1 MDRPYVL
8 LSCAMSI
15 DGYIDDASGQRLQLS
30 GPADMDR
37 VDEVRAS
44 CGAILVGAGTIR
56 ADNPRLLIRAQ
67 ARRDARAARGLPP
80 DPLKVVLAG
89 RGDLDPAARFFTAG
103 QGGKLVYVP
112 SPVAP
117 AARAR
122 LAGPSAAAEVVEAGE
137 GPVDLHLVLADLA
150 QRGVG
155 RLLVEGGRS
164 VHTQFLAAGLADELQ
179 LVIAPFFVAD
189 SRAPRFAGDGDY
201 PWTPDRPA
209 RLAEVRQV
217 GPDVLLRYA
226 LSERFRTTDQI
237 DRRHPSGRPSAPR

>member
-8 LSCAMSI
+8 LSCAISI
-15 DGYIDDASGQRLQLS
+15 DGYLDDASDQRLVLS

-37 VDEVRAS
+37 ADEVRAS
-44 CGAILVGAGTIR
+44 CDAILVGAGTIR
-56 ADNPRLLIRAQ
+56 ADNPRLLIRSE
-67 ARRDARAARGLPP
+67 ARREARAARGLA
-80 DPLKVVLAG
+80 DPLRVVLAG

-103 QGGKLVYVP
+103 QAGALVYVA
-112 SPVAP
+112 SPAAA

-122 LAGPSAAAEVVEAGE
+122 LAGPPADAEVVDAGS

-150 QRGVG
+150 ARGVG

-189 SRAPRFAGDGDY
+189 SRAPRFAGDGDF
-201 PWTPDRPA
+201 PWTADRPA
-209 RLAEVRQV
+209 RLAEVCQV
-217 GPDVLLRYA
+217 GADVLLRFA
-226 LSERFRTTDQI
+226 LSERFGTT
-237 DRRHPSGRPSAPR
+237 